1 MLMGAGWVT
10 RVMSAVIHNLH
21 GGRRLS
27 IQPDEME
34 DEYQAICNNEMNL
47 GANALSIIYER
58 LQLESKTSGPDQ
70 YTRLLSDIT
79 CNEQLQTLKA
89 QGHLFTLLLCF
100 YPFVLLFE
108 LLYLGSRLMPS
119 LMCSS
124 NSTPISMWRLEL
136 LAFSVI
142 NTTCTATQETGCAW
156 LKAKLFKFVFH
167 SHNRN
172 LFSQAKKRGGR
183 WSLGQL
189 LEDSTLFFFSSSSV
203 RCCFRV
209 CVYRHGETA
218 VWQPGGWVRENRSAT
233 PSTCTSLF
241 HNEAVLS
248 GDHLSS
254 APVWKP
260 NIGRRLKNVPG
271 A

>member
-108 LLYLGSRLMPS
+108 LLYLGSRLTPS
-119 LMCSS
+119 LMCYS

-189 LEDSTLFFFSSSSV
+189 LEDSTLFFFFFFFSEVLLSCVCVQAWWDSSV
-203 RCCFRV
+203 AARGLGAGKQV
-209 CVYRHGETA
+209 GHSLHLY
-218 VWQPGGWVRENRSAT
+218 QP
-233 PSTCTSLF
+233 
-241 HNEAVLS
+241 
-248 GDHLSS
+248 
-254 APVWKP
+254 
-260 NIGRRLKNVPG
+260 VP
-271 A
+271 